1 MPKQAYY
8 AARAIA
14 ERRQSQAAT
23 DPRAAAVHAEMSA
36 RYAALA
42 SDPGL
47 ELPTD
52 GLPRFE
58 LPAHEAPTDLLAS
71 AEGQAFRNPTNHA
84 APDSPVG
91 VVTGVSGAEEARTA
105 AT

>member
-23 DPRAAAVHAEMSA
+23 DARVAAAHAEMSA
-36 RYAALA
+36 RYEALA
-42 SDPGL
+42 SDPSL

-52 GLPRFE
+52 DLPNPKG
-58 LPAHEAPTDLLAS
+58 PAHELPTGEDRAVWNPTD
-71 AEGQAFRNPTNHA
+71 
-84 APDSPVG
+84 
-91 VVTGVSGAEEARTA
+91 
-105 AT
+105 

>member
-36 RYAALA
+36 RYEALA
-42 SDPGL
+42 SNPSL
-47 ELPTD
+47 ELPADDRPSRDT
-52 GLPRFE
+52 PV
-58 LPAHEAPTDLLAS
+58 HEATDDALPS
-71 AEGQAFRNPTNHA
+71 PEDQAVW
-84 APDSPVG
+84 SP
-91 VVTGVSGAEEARTA
+91 AD
-105 AT
+105 